1 MQQGMEVEEDSEE
14 EDPKEIEP
22 ASSLDTAHSRGPLR
36 PSVVPPLFLA
46 IRWVSKEH
54 VWKLY
59 YS

>member
-1 MQQGMEVEEDSEE
+1 MEVEEDSEE